1 MGVGDEEELTMV
13 GMRSEDEILKAFEG
27 LDYVP
32 GSKRK
37 RREPDPKNSR
47 RKSGESNGWDANP
60 IVKTLGGKET
70 EVFTI
75 GALAQALEKTIVTIR
90 LWERKGYIPRAP
102 YRLRSKTIKG
112 QKTGGNRVYTRA
124 LIEAAI
130 EEFSKRG
137 LLGSARVEWSQQ
149 DELTDALVKRWKD
162 ITETES
168 RQAS

>member
-1 MGVGDEEELTMV
+1 MGI
-13 GMRSEDEILKAFEG
+13 GMRGEDEVLKAFEG

-37 RREPDPKNSR
+37 RREPDVKISR
-47 RKSGESNGWDANP
+47 RKIGESNGWDETP
-60 IVKTLGGKET
+60 IVKMLGGKEV

-75 GALAQALEKTIVTIR
+75 GALAQALEKSIVSVR

-102 YRLRSKTIKG
+102 YRLRSKTLKG

-124 LIEAAI
+124 LIESTI

-137 LLGSARVEWSQQ
+137 LLGTARVEWNQH
-149 DELTDALVKRWKD
+149 DDLTDALVKRWKE

-168 RQAS
+168 Q